1 MHTHGNYLNSQ
12 IHCPKDNLNRCI
24 KTKPITVRVDATVSG
39 PKAGQM
45 TLHPLQ
51 LQYDRFGF
59 LCEKL
64 GLFLVQCVFC
74 ILPPKKE
81 NYICGNLSESA
92 ATGRSLNMH
101 ATMVHI
107 FKTACYIEKGFIQK
121 RRSSLSLFWTRTIW
135 RIGSSSFSLYCSI
148 LVQFIL
154 FFVSSWCNSYF
165 SFYHPRGKQLAGKE
179 LNKFCPPNSSDDL
192 CLLFCIYP
200 FSMVW

>member
-39 PKAGQM
+39 PKARQM

-51 LQYDRFGF
+51 LQYDRIGF

-64 GLFLVQCVFC
+64 GLFLVQCVFWRRR
-74 ILPPKKE
+74 LPPKKE

-121 RRSSLSLFWTRTIW
+121 RRSSLLFGGQNLFNFLTRSLFWTRTIW

-154 FFVSSWCNSYF
+154 FFVSFWCNSYF
-165 SFYHPRGKQLAGKE
+165 SFYHPRGKQLARQGIE
-179 LNKFCPPNSSDDL
+179 
-192 CLLFCIYP
+192 
-200 FSMVW
+200 